1 MAPPYIPLA
10 EIPTVSLLYKLK
22 RLIPNSQPIKSP
34 SKALND
40 TISLIRNDI
49 TKLEGVDCIVNA
61 ANERLLGGSGVDGA
75 IHRAAGR
82 GLLEE
87 CRSLNGCDTGDA
99 KITSAYD
106 LPAKRVIHTVGPIY
120 YYERR
125 ICEDGPEKLL
135 RSCYRRSLEL
145 AVENDMKSIAF
156 AAISTGV
163 YGYPP
168 RDAARTA
175 LDETRKFL
183 EIDSNTGRLERVI
196 FCNFESKD
204 ERAYE
209 DLVPLYFPPAEQP
222 QTTENGKTRGES
234 PTPASPA
241 VLAASLPDPPTAEPT
256 LEGQPDSKK
265 QKISEPEID
274 RDAGHQTSRAPAVS
288 EEKSED
294 EWEQVHKSEAGRPDT
309 LEDDPVEID
318 RPSSVTDV
326 QSVQSSGIIDDMTH
340 SQSTDDLLTKD

>member
-1 MAPPYIPLA
+1 MASPYIPLA

-22 RLIPNSQPIKSP
+22 RLIPHSQPLNSP
-34 SKALND
+34 SKSLNNI
-40 TISLIRNDI
+40 ISLIRNDI

-75 IHRAAGR
+75 IHRAAGPE
-82 GLLEE
+82 LLEE

-106 LPAKRVIHTVGPIY
+106 LPSKRVIHTVGPIY

-125 ICEDGPEKLL
+125 MSKDGPEKLL

-145 AVENDMKSIAF
+145 AIENGMKSIAF

-168 RDAARTA
+168 RDAAGTA

-183 EIDSNTGRLERVI
+183 EKDSNVGRLERVI
-196 FCNFESKD
+196 FCNFELKD

-209 DLVPLYFPPAEQP
+209 ELIPFYFPPEEQP
-222 QTTENGKTRGES
+222 QTTENDDARKEPSTSAS
-234 PTPASPA
+234 PTI
-241 VLAASLPDPPTAEPT
+241 LAASLPDPPTAEPK
-256 LEGQPDSKK
+256 LEGQPESKK
-265 QKISEPEID
+265 QKISDSELG
-274 RDAGHQTSRAPAVS
+274 RDAGTQTVHASALS
-288 EEKSED
+288 EDKSED
-294 EWEQVHKSEAGRPDT
+294 DWEEVNNSEAGRAET

-318 RPSSVTDV
+318 RPSSATDV
-326 QSVQSSGIIDDMTH
+326 QSVQSSGIIDDMVH
-340 SQSTDDLLTKD
+340 SQSTDEFLPKQ